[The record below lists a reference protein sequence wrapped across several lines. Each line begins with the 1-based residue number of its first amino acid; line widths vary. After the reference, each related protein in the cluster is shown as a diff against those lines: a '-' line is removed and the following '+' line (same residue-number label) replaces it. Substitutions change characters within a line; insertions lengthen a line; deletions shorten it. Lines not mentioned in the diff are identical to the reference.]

1 MENITGK
8 TAKRKAFKA
17 AVTASAMILAV
28 LLSACGK
35 TAKAPA
41 ADTPSAEAPAAAT
54 TGSTIQSAL
63 PDSME
68 NGEVVLG
75 GATNGE
81 AHFEGSVPKEKISVE
96 PGMAA
101 RLLIPGT
108 DVDTRV
114 QTAKAEHTV
123 YLDPSNSTGFN
134 DPNTVLHGEA
144 DTNDAALHGL
154 LAYGDSS
161 FFGKHPYLYLYLPDK
176 TILEYKVFAAYT
188 QPSENI
194 LEQHDCYDFPT
205 FSSYIQEILSQ
216 RNMSSVTDTGM
227 QDQILQTWCVLTIQA
242 SMSDGSDYIVQA
254 TLTGAGSIQ

>member
-1 MENITGK
+1 MEIITEK
-8 TAKRKAFKA
+8 TAKRKVFKA
-17 AVTASAMILAV
+17 AVTASAMLLAAF
-28 LLSACGK
+28 LSACGK

-41 ADTPSAEAPAAAT
+41 ADTSSTEAPAAAT
-54 TGSTIQSAL
+54 TGSTVQSVL

-75 GATNGE
+75 GAAAGE
-81 AHFEGSVPKEKISVE
+81 AHFEGTVPQKEISPE
-96 PGMAA
+96 QGMAA
-101 RLLIPGT
+101 WLLIPGT
-108 DVDTRV
+108 GVETQV
-114 QTAKAEHTV
+114 QTTKADHVV
-123 YLDPSNSTGFN
+123 YLDPSNSTEFN

-144 DTNDAALHGL
+144 DTEDAALHGL

-194 LEQHDCYDFPT
+194 LEQHDCYDFST

>member
-1 MENITGK
+1 MEIITGK

-17 AVTASAMILAV
+17 AVTASAMIFAV

-41 ADTPSAEAPAAAT
+41 ADTPTAEAPVAAT
-54 TGSTIQSAL
+54 TGSTMQNAL

-75 GATNGE
+75 GATNEE

-114 QTAKAEHTV
+114 QTAKAV
-123 YLDPSNSTGFN
+123 
-134 DPNTVLHGEA
+134 
-144 DTNDAALHGL
+144 
-154 LAYGDSS
+154 
-161 FFGKHPYLYLYLPDK
+161 
-176 TILEYKVFAAYT
+176 
-188 QPSENI
+188 
-194 LEQHDCYDFPT
+194 EQH
-205 FSSYIQEILSQ
+205 
-216 RNMSSVTDTGM
+216 R
-227 QDQILQTWCVLTIQA
+227 
-242 SMSDGSDYIVQA
+242 VQ
-254 TLTGAGSIQ
+254 

>member
-1 MENITGK
+1 MEIITGRA
-8 TAKRKAFKA
+8 AKSKAFKA
-17 AVTASAMILAV
+17 AVTACTMLLTAF
-28 LLSACGK
+28 LSACSR
-35 TAKAPA
+35 TPQAPA
-41 ADTPSAEAPAAAT
+41 AETQTMETPSAAT
-54 TGSTIQSAL
+54 TGSTMQSAL

-81 AHFEGSVPKEKISVE
+81 AHFEGAVPKEKISVE

-101 RLLIPGT
+101 WLLIPGT
-108 DVDTRV
+108 GVDTRV
-114 QTAKAEHTV
+114 QTAKAEHAV

-134 DPNTVLHGEA
+134 DPVTVLHGEA
-144 DTNDAALHGL
+144 DPNDAALHGL

-161 FFGKHPYLYLYLPDK
+161 FFAKNPYLYLYLPDK
-176 TILEYKVFAAYT
+176 TVLEYKVFAAYT

-194 LEQHDCYDFPT
+194 LEQHDCYDFST
-205 FSSYIQEILSQ
+205 FSSYIQGILSQ

-242 SMSDGSDYIVQA
+242 SMSDGRDYIVQA